1 VEKHLTRRT
10 PPQGT
15 PRQRRRWG
23 GMSEPL
29 RIDPND
35 QSPRERGLRRRSGE
49 TGLAPW
55 TAAALILM
63 LAALVYVIWSV
74 AS

>member
-1 VEKHLTRRT
+1 MPADPPRT
-10 PPQGT
+10 
-15 PRQRRRWG
+15 
-23 GMSEPL
+23 
-29 RIDPND
+29 DPAD
-35 QSPRERGLRRRSGE
+35 QSPKERGLRRRSGE

-55 TAAALILM
+55 TAVVLVLM